1 MASQSVGTDMAFGS
15 VSYNRDVIQ
24 KVPDSGRQGSGDIPT
39 SLRRND
45 GGEEE
50 RDDRIWGHGEKGGDG
65 RQGGGTGQSPSQSD
79 PSGPHGSFGRIRREA
94 GVL

>member
-50 RDDRIWGHGEKGGDG
+50 RDDRIW
-65 RQGGGTGQSPSQSD
+65 
-79 PSGPHGSFGRIRREA
+79 
-94 GVL
+94 